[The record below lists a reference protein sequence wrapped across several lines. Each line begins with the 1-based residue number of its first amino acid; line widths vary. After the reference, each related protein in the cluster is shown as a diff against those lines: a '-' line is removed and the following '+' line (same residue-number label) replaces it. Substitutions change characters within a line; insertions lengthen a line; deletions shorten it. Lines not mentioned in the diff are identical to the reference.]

1 MNLSKSKYTRFCQ
14 CPKMLWLDTYHPE
27 LAVQDEALL
36 RRFQEGNEIGDLA
49 MGLLG
54 EFVETTAYTA
64 DGKLDIPSML
74 KNTKKYLIEGR
85 ENICEAAFSK
95 NGCYCAVDILHKAED
110 GYEIYEVKSSTE
122 IKDVYLWDVAYQRWV
137 LEQSGLKIVGTYIVY
152 IDNTYVRHGDI
163 DIHKL
168 FAIQNVSDAILP
180 YYTEVAQN
188 TARAKEYIAQKNE
201 PVMELGEQCSS
212 PYDCAYW
219 QYCARALPSPN
230 VFDLYRMQS
239 KKACEYLRQGIISFG
254 DVVKS
259 GIPLNATQRRQV
271 EFEQLQLP
279 THIDRLGIKSF
290 LETLWYPLYFLDF
303 ETFQTGVPLYDGL
316 RPYQQVPFQYSLHI
330 LTNEGATLEHK
341 EFLADE
347 NSDPRRALAER
358 LAADIPTDVC
368 VLAYNKGFECGRL
381 KELSETFPD
390 LAEKLLAIRENVRD
404 LLDVFRNG
412 YVYDR
417 AMGGSFSIKKVLPA
431 LFPNDPNLDYHNL
444 ADVHNGGEATDTYLA
459 LRGME
464 QSERDK
470 LRQSLLAYC
479 GLDTLAMVMLWQR
492 LREFCVGK

>member
-1 MNLSKSKYTRFCQ
+1 MELSKSKYTRFCQ
-14 CPKMLWLDTYHPE
+14 CPKMLWLDTYRPE
-27 LAVQDEALL
+27 IAVQDEALL
-36 RRFQEGNEIGDLA
+36 RRFQEGNEVGDLA

-54 EFVETTAYTA
+54 DFVETTAYTA
-64 DGKLDIPSML
+64 EGKLDIAAML
-74 KNTKKYLIEGR
+74 KNTQKYIAEGK
-85 ENICEAAFSK
+85 ENICEAAFTK
-95 NGCYCAVDILHKAED
+95 NGCYCAVDILHKTEG

-137 LEQSGLKIVGTYIVY
+137 LEQSGLKIVHTYIVY
-152 IDNTYVRHGDI
+152 INNKYVWQGDI
-163 DIHKL
+163 DVHKL
-168 FAIQNVSDAILP
+168 FAVKDVSEAILP
-180 YYTEVAQN
+180 YYGEVAAN

-201 PVMELGEQCSS
+201 PESELGEQCFA

-219 QYCARALPSPN
+219 QCCARELPSPN
-230 VFDLYRMQS
+230 VLDLYRIS
-239 KKACEYLRQGIISFG
+239 AKKAFGYMEEGIVTFDDAI
-254 DVVKS
+254 KR

-271 EFEQLQLP
+271 KFEQLQLP

-290 LETLWYPLYFLDF
+290 LDTLWYPLYFLDF
-303 ETFQTGVPLYDGL
+303 ESFQLCVPPYDGTW
-316 RPYQQVPFQYSLHI
+316 PYQQIPFQYSLHF
-330 LTNEGATLEHK
+330 LERADGELRHK

-347 NSDPRRALAER
+347 NSDPRRAIAER
-358 LAADIPTDVC
+358 LVDDIPADAC
-368 VLAYNKGFECGRL
+368 VLVYNKVFECTRL
-381 KELSETFPD
+381 KELAETFPD
-390 LAEKLLAIRENVRD
+390 LSEKLLAIRANVRD

-417 AMGGSFSIKKVLPA
+417 AMEGSFSIKKVLPA

-464 QSERDK
+464 QAERVK

-492 LREFCVGK
+492 LREFCV

>member
-27 LAVQDEALL
+27 LAVQDESLQ

-54 EFVETTAYTA
+54 DYVETTAYTA
-64 DGKLDIPSML
+64 AGKLDIPSML
-74 KNTKKYLIEGR
+74 KNTKKYIIEGKI
-85 ENICEAAFSK
+85 NICEAAFTK
-95 NGCYCAVDILHKAED
+95 NGCYCAVDILHKDED
-110 GYEIYEVKSSTE
+110 GYEIYEVKSSTD
-122 IKDVYLWDVAYQRWV
+122 IKDVYLWDVAYQRWI
-137 LEQSGLKIVGTYIVY
+137 LEQSGLKITGTYLVF
-152 IDNTYVRHGDI
+152 IDNTYVREGEI
-163 DIHKL
+163 DIHRL
-168 FAIQNVSDAILP
+168 FKVQNVTDAILP
-180 YYTEVAQN
+180 YYADVCEN
-188 TARAKEYIAQKNE
+188 TARAKAYLVQKDE
-201 PVMELGEQCSS
+201 PEMPIGEQCFA
-212 PYDCAYW
+212 PYGCAYW
-219 QYCARALPSPN
+219 QHCARNLPSPSI
-230 VFDLYRMQS
+230 FDLYGIRS
-239 KKACEYLRQGIISFG
+239 KKACEYLRQGIASFEEFI
-254 DVVKS
+254 KR

-271 EFEQLQLP
+271 ESEQLQLP
-279 THIDRLGIKSF
+279 TYIDRLGIRNF

-303 ETFQTGVPLYDGL
+303 ETFQTGVPMYDGL

-330 LTNEGATLEHK
+330 LSADGAALEHK

-347 NSDPRRALAER
+347 KCDPRRALAER
-358 LAADIPTDVC
+358 LAADIPTNAC
-368 VLAYNKGFECGRL
+368 VLAYNKMFECSRL
-381 KELSETFPD
+381 KELAETFPD
-390 LAEKLLAIRENVRD
+390 LAERLLAICDNVRD
-404 LLDVFRNG
+404 LLDVFRQG

-464 QSERDK
+464 KEARDK

-492 LREFCVGK
+492 LREFAFGK

>member
-1 MNLSKSKYTRFCQ
+1 MNLSKSRYTRYCQ
-14 CPKMLWLDTYHPE
+14 CPKMLWQDVHHPE
-27 LAVQDEALL
+27 RAVVDEALQ
-36 RRFQEGNEIGDLA
+36 RRFAEGNEVGDLA

-54 EFVETTAYTA
+54 DFVETTAYTPE
-64 DGKLDIPSML
+64 GRLDIAAML
-74 KNTKKYLIEGR
+74 KNTKKYLAEGR

-95 NGCYCAVDILHKAED
+95 NGCYCAVDILHKTEG
-110 GYEIYEVKSSTE
+110 GYEIYEVKSSTDVHE
-122 IKDVYLWDVAYQRWV
+122 VYLWDVAYQKYV
-137 LEQSGLKIVGTYIVY
+137 LEESGLRIVRAHIAH
-152 IDNTYVRHGDI
+152 IDNTYVRQGDI

-168 FAIQNVSDAILP
+168 FAVQNVSDAILP
-180 YYTEVAQN
+180 YYKEVEQN
-188 TARAKEYIAQKNE
+188 TARAKEYIAQKGE
-201 PVMELGEQCSS
+201 PTMELGEQCSS

-239 KKACEYLRQGIISFG
+239 KKACEYLRQGIVSFD
-254 DVVKS
+254 DVVRS
-259 GIPLNATQRRQV
+259 GIPLNTTQRRQV
-271 EFEQLQLP
+271 EFEQLQWP

-303 ETFQTGVPLYDGL
+303 ETFQTGVPLYNGL
-316 RPYQQVPFQYSLHI
+316 HPYQQVPFQYSLHI
-330 LTNEGATLEHK
+330 LASENAALEHK

-358 LAADIPTDVC
+358 LVADIPTDAC

-381 KELSETFPD
+381 KELAETFPD
-390 LAEKLLAIRENVRD
+390 LADKLLAIRENVRD
-404 LLDVFRNG
+404 LSDVFRNG

-444 ADVHNGGEATDTYLA
+444 EDVHNGGEATDTYLA